1 MIRVELNEKSIMGEI
16 RMVSD
21 SKEEYDEFANK
32 MIELS
37 DLCEKN
43 VNSYIMS
50 TGKLDNLDSLTEKED
65 MNITNIITRAVDD
78 MYELLKCEL
87 GEDKFGNETTIFTYI
102 GHADFRKNN
111 NKIEVKEEYKDLI
124 EKVFSKYN
132 K

>member
-1 MIRVELNEKSIMGEI
+1 MIIMIRVELNEKSIMGEI
-16 RMVSD
+16 KMVSD

-78 MYELLKCEL
+78 MYELLQEYVENYDEIVFIINYNFDYL
-87 GEDKFGNETTIFTYI
+87 VLEIENALYVP
-102 GHADFRKNN
+102 KNR
-111 NKIEVKEEYKDLI
+111 II
-124 EKVFSKYN
+124 H
-132 K
+132 

>member
-1 MIRVELNEKSIMGEI
+1 MIRAELNEKSIMGEI

-21 SKEEYDEFANK
+21 SEEEYDEFANK

-78 MYELLKCEL
+78 MYELLQEYVENYDEIVL
-87 GEDKFGNETTIFTYI
+87 IINYNFDYVVLEIENALYVP
-102 GHADFRKNN
+102 KNR
-111 NKIEVKEEYKDLI
+111 II
-124 EKVFSKYN
+124 H
-132 K
+132 